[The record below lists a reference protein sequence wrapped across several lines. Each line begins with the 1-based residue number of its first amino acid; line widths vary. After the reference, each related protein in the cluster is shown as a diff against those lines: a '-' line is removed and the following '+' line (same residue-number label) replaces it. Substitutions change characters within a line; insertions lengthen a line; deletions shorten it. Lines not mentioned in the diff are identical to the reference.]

1 MAILQ
6 DNAFGRDL
14 SIVRILRVLSTHSF
28 LHTQKHTSVKMTE
41 TTEAPVVAQTAETKT
56 PSPTNETAVVTPA
69 ENGHAEAGDA
79 KVAAGEAANG
89 DEQSAAA
96 TNGGTTPD
104 EKAKAEE
111 KKEDPPKE
119 MRAVVLTGFGG
130 FKNVKILKKPEPT
143 PQAGE
148 VLIRVKACG
157 LNFQDLM
164 VRLGAIDSPP
174 KTPTILGFECA
185 GEIEAVGEEVEGF
198 KVGDRVVALPEFR
211 AWSEL
216 VAVPTKYVYHIPEE
230 MTFQDAAAIVM
241 NYLVAYILIF
251 DLVSLREG
259 KSLLLHSVGGGV
271 GQAIV
276 QLARTVPNV
285 TIFGV
290 CSKSKH
296 EALAATGLIDHLI
309 DRTDYVNEVRKVTT
323 EGVDI
328 VMDCLCGEECN
339 RGYGLLKPMGKY
351 ILYGSSNVVTGE
363 TKSFFSVARSW
374 WQVDKVSPIKLFDEN
389 KSLAGFNLRHLL
401 YQQDGAEY
409 VRSTVDKIFG
419 LWKDGKVKPVVDS
432 AWALEDVAE
441 AMQKMHDRKNIGK
454 LVLDPSMEPKP
465 KPATPA
471 KSKSKKQASEDKGAK
486 KEKDDDKKAVENG
499 GGDEKKEGDAAEEAK
514 ANGDAEEATPAQVNG
529 DGAEKKEEP
538 AAAAATNGDA
548 TESEKKESS

>member
-1 MAILQ
+1 
-6 DNAFGRDL
+6 
-14 SIVRILRVLSTHSF
+14 
-28 LHTQKHTSVKMTE
+28 MTE
-41 TTEAPVVAQTAETKT
+41 TTEAPVVAEVKT
-56 PSPTNETAVVTPA
+56 PSPTA
-69 ENGHAEAGDA
+69 ENATTEAAAAATTNGHAEEQP
-79 KVAAGEAANG
+79 AA
-89 DEQSAAA
+89 EQKPSEE
-96 TNGGTTPD
+96 TNGGTTAAD
-104 EKAKAEE
+104 DKAKSEPKEE
-111 KKEDPPKE
+111 VPPPKE

-130 FKNVKILKKPEPT
+130 FKNVKILKKPEPA

-185 GEIEAVGEEVEGF
+185 GEVEAVGEEVEGF

-216 VAVPTKYVYHIPEE
+216 VAVPTKYVYHIPDE

-251 DLVSLREG
+251 DLISLREG
-259 KSLLLHSVGGGV
+259 KSILLHSVGGGV

-276 QLARTVPNV
+276 QLARTIPNV

-290 CSKSKH
+290 CSKGKH

-309 DRTDYVNEVRKVTT
+309 DRTDYVNEVRKITT
-323 EGVDI
+323 EGVDV

-401 YQQDGAEY
+401 YQQDGSAY
-409 VRSTVDKIFG
+409 VRSTVEKIFD

-454 LVLDPSMEPKP
+454 LVLDPAMEPKP

-471 KSKSKKQASEDKGAK
+471 KTKSKKQASEDKSSK
-486 KEKDDDKKAVENG
+486 KDKSSENGDDKK
-499 GGDEKKEGDAAEEAK
+499 DEEAK
-514 ANGDAEEATPAQVNG
+514 TNGEGEDAAATTPEAVNG
-529 DGAEKKEEP
+529 DSEEKKEEP
-538 AAAAATNGDA
+538 AATNGDA

>member
-1 MAILQ
+1 MPIGFSRCFNFE
-6 DNAFGRDL
+6 DD
-14 SIVRILRVLSTHSF
+14 VRI
-28 LHTQKHTSVKMTE
+28 
-41 TTEAPVVAQTAETKT
+41 
-56 PSPTNETAVVTPA
+56 
-69 ENGHAEAGDA
+69 
-79 KVAAGEAANG
+79 
-89 DEQSAAA
+89 
-96 TNGGTTPD
+96 
-104 EKAKAEE
+104 
-111 KKEDPPKE
+111 
-119 MRAVVLTGFGG
+119 
-130 FKNVKILKKPEPT
+130 
-143 PQAGE
+143 
-148 VLIRVKACG
+148 G

-216 VAVPTKYVYHIPEE
+216 VAVPTKYVYHIPDE

-259 KSLLLHSVGGGV
+259 KSILLHSVGGGV

-296 EALAATGLIDHLI
+296 EALEATGLIDHLI
-309 DRTDYVNEVRKVTT
+309 DRTDYVNEVRKITT

-389 KSLAGFNLRHLL
+389 KSLGGFNLRHLL
-401 YQQDGAEY
+401 YQQDGSEY

-419 LWKDGKVKPVVDS
+419 LWKDGKVRPVVDS

-471 KSKSKKQASEDKGAK
+471 KSKSKKQASEDKGGK
-486 KEKDDDKKAVENG
+486 KDKEDDKKSAENG
-499 GGDEKKEGDAAEEAK
+499 GGDEKKEEGGDAADEAK
-514 ANGDAEEATPAQVNG
+514 TNGGEGGEAAHVNG
-529 DGAEKKEEP
+529 DGGAAEQKEEP
-538 AAAAATNGDA
+538 AAAAAATNGDA

>member
-1 MAILQ
+1 
-6 DNAFGRDL
+6 
-14 SIVRILRVLSTHSF
+14 
-28 LHTQKHTSVKMTE
+28 MTE
-41 TTEAPVVAQTAETKT
+41 TTEAPVVAEVKT
-56 PSPTNETAVVTPA
+56 PSPTTEATPA
-69 ENGHAEAGDA
+69 ATNGHAEEQQP
-79 KVAAGEAANG
+79 AAEKSS
-89 DEQSAAA
+89 EE
-96 TNGGTTPD
+96 TNGTTAEKTAAD

-111 KKEDPPKE
+111 NAPPVKE
-119 MRAVVLTGFGG
+119 MRAVTLTGFGG
-130 FKNVKILKKPEPT
+130 FKNVKILKKPEPS

-148 VLIRVKACG
+148 VLIRVRACG

-174 KTPTILGFECA
+174 KTPTIMGFECA
-185 GEIEAVGEEVEGF
+185 GEVEAVGEEVEGF

-216 VAVPTKYVYHIPEE
+216 VAVPTKYVYHIPDE
-230 MTFQDAAAIVM
+230 MTFQDAAATVM

-259 KSLLLHSVGGGV
+259 KSILLHSVGGGV

-309 DRTDYVNEVRKVTT
+309 DRADYVNEVRKITT
-323 EGVDI
+323 EGVD
-328 VMDCLCGEECN
+328 VVLDCLCGEECN

-401 YQQDGAEY
+401 YQQDGSAY
-409 VRSTVDKIFG
+409 VTATVEKIFG
-419 LWKDGKVKPVVDS
+419 LWKDGKIKPVVDS

-454 LVLDPSMEPKP
+454 LVLDPSLEPKP

-471 KSKSKKQASEDKGAK
+471 KTKNKKQASEDKSGK
-486 KEKDDDKKAVENG
+486 KGGSDKDEKPAENG
-499 GGDEKKEGDAAEEAK
+499 ENGEKKEGEEA
-514 ANGDAEEATPAQVNG
+514 AATNGESAGEGAAAAPAAVNG
-529 DGAEKKEEP
+529 DSAEKKDEP
-538 AAAAATNGDA
+538 AAAATNGDA

>member
-1 MAILQ
+1 
-6 DNAFGRDL
+6 
-14 SIVRILRVLSTHSF
+14 
-28 LHTQKHTSVKMTE
+28 MTE
-41 TTEAPVVAQTAETKT
+41 TTEAPVVAEVKT
-56 PSPTNETAVVTPA
+56 PSPTTEAVPA
-69 ENGHAEAGDA
+69 TNGHAE
-79 KVAAGEAANG
+79 
-89 DEQSAAA
+89 EQSAEKPAEE
-96 TNGGTTPD
+96 TNGTAEKTD
-104 EKAKAEE
+104 DKAKSEE
-111 KKEDPPKE
+111 PAVPVKE
-119 MRAVVLTGFGG
+119 MRAVTLTGFGG
-130 FKNVKILKKPEPT
+130 FKNVKILKKPEPS
-143 PQAGE
+143 PQTGE

-174 KTPTILGFECA
+174 KTPTIMGFECA
-185 GEIEAVGEEVEGF
+185 GEVEAVGEEVEGL

-216 VAVPTKYVYHIPEE
+216 VAVPTKYVYRIPDE
-230 MTFQDAAAIVM
+230 MTFQDAAAIAM
-241 NYLVAYILIF
+241 NYLVAYILVF
-251 DLVSLREG
+251 DLLSLREG
-259 KSLLLHSVGGGV
+259 KSILLHSVGGGV

-309 DRTDYVNEVRKVTT
+309 DRSDYVNEVRKITT

-328 VMDCLCGEECN
+328 VLDCLCGEECN

-389 KSLAGFNLRHLL
+389 KSLSGFNLRHLL
-401 YQQDGAEY
+401 YQQDGSAY
-409 VRSTVDKIFG
+409 VTSTVEKIFD
-419 LWKDGKVKPVVDS
+419 LWKDGKIKPVVDS

-471 KSKSKKQASEDKGAK
+471 KTKNKKQASEDKSGK
-486 KEKDDDKKAVENG
+486 KGDKDEDKKSAENG
-499 GGDEKKEGDAAEEAK
+499 ENGEKKEGDEAAAADAAPATNGEAAAAEV
-514 ANGDAEEATPAQVNG
+514 TVNG
-529 DGAEKKEEP
+529 DSAEKKEEP

>member
-1 MAILQ
+1 
-6 DNAFGRDL
+6 
-14 SIVRILRVLSTHSF
+14 
-28 LHTQKHTSVKMTE
+28 MTE
-41 TTEAPVVAQTAETKT
+41 TTEAPVVAEVKT
-56 PSPTNETAVVTPA
+56 PSPTTEAVPA
-69 ENGHAEAGDA
+69 TNGHAEEAP
-79 KVAAGEAANG
+79 AGEKPS
-89 DEQSAAA
+89 EE
-96 TNGGTTPD
+96 TNGTSEKAAD
-104 EKAKAEE
+104 DKAKAEE
-111 KKEDPPKE
+111 NAPPVKE
-119 MRAVVLTGFGG
+119 MRAVTLTGFGG
-130 FKNVKILKKPEPT
+130 FKNVKILKKPEPS

-148 VLIRVKACG
+148 VLIRVRACG

-174 KTPTILGFECA
+174 KTPTIMGFECA
-185 GEIEAVGEEVEGF
+185 GEVDAVGEEVEGF

-230 MTFQDAAAIVM
+230 MSFQDAAATVM

-259 KSLLLHSVGGGV
+259 KSILLHSVGGGV

-309 DRTDYVNEVRKVTT
+309 DRADYVNEVRKITT
-323 EGVDI
+323 EGVD
-328 VMDCLCGEECN
+328 VVLDCLCGEECN

-401 YQQDGAEY
+401 YQQDGSAY
-409 VRSTVDKIFG
+409 VTATVEKIFG
-419 LWKDGKVKPVVDS
+419 LWKDGKIKPVVDS

-471 KSKSKKQASEDKGAK
+471 KTKNKKQASEDKSGKKGGAGSD
-486 KEKDDDKKAVENG
+486 KEDDKKSAENG
-499 GGDEKKEGDAAEEAK
+499 ENGEKKEGEEAAAEAKTNGDAAEEGA
-514 ANGDAEEATPAQVNG
+514 AAAVNG
-529 DGAEKKEEP
+529 DSAEKKDEP

>member
-1 MAILQ
+1 
-6 DNAFGRDL
+6 
-14 SIVRILRVLSTHSF
+14 
-28 LHTQKHTSVKMTE
+28 MTE
-41 TTEAPVVAQTAETKT
+41 TTEAPVVAEVKT
-56 PSPTNETAVVTPA
+56 PSPTTEVAPA
-69 ENGHAEAGDA
+69 TNGHAEEQPATA
-79 KVAAGEAANG
+79 EKPSEETNG
-89 DEQSAAA
+89 TEKAA
-96 TNGGTTPD
+96 T
-104 EKAKAEE
+104 EAKAAEE
-111 KKEDPPKE
+111 NAPPVKE
-119 MRAVVLTGFGG
+119 MRAVTLTGFGG
-130 FKNVKILKKPEPT
+130 FKNVKILKKPEPS

-148 VLIRVKACG
+148 VLIRVRACG

-174 KTPTILGFECA
+174 KTPTIMGFECA
-185 GEIEAVGEEVEGF
+185 GEVEAVGEEVEGF

-216 VAVPTKYVYHIPEE
+216 VAVPTKYVYHIPDE
-230 MTFQDAAAIVM
+230 MTFQDAAATVM

-259 KSLLLHSVGGGV
+259 KSILLHSVGGGV

-309 DRTDYVNEVRKVTT
+309 DRADYVNEVRKITT
-323 EGVDI
+323 EGVD
-328 VMDCLCGEECN
+328 VVLDCLCGEECN

-401 YQQDGAEY
+401 YQQDGSAY
-409 VRSTVDKIFG
+409 VTATVEKIFG
-419 LWKDGKVKPVVDS
+419 LWKDGKIKPVVDS

-471 KSKSKKQASEDKGAK
+471 KTKNKKQASEDKSGK
-486 KEKDDDKKAVENG
+486 KGGSDKDETDKKPAENG
-499 GGDEKKEGDAAEEAK
+499 ENGEKKEGEEA
-514 ANGDAEEATPAQVNG
+514 ATNGEAAGEGAAVNG
-529 DGAEKKEEP
+529 DSAEKKDEP
-538 AAAAATNGDA
+538 AATNGDA